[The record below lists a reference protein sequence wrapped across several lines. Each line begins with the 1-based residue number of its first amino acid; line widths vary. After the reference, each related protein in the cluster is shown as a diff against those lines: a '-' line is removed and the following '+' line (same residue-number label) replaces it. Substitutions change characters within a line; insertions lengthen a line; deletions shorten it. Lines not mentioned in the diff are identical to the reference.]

1 MKLTKK
7 VLSLILAAALLV
19 GTVAVAANAA
29 EGLTQYAGSEMSYFI
44 TSDKDVSDGNAEVKP
59 GETITVTVSMT
70 TNFYPGTSGGET
82 IFWTKGFFESD
93 TPDVAMDDVLGWWKN
108 TTTYPVTSS
117 AAYPSDCPMDT
128 YVMYL
133 NNRSVNTDMT
143 GTDTHV
149 FDNQTMYTITF
160 TVPDDA
166 EVGSTALITLPAS
179 KLSTATQT
187 GRNYTMCQSVSGTT
201 NLSSS
206 KAKAYAETVN
216 VDSLTITVVE
226 EKGSEEPPVTVDPIF
241 TYEGSEMSYF
251 VTSDKDVSDG
261 KAEVKP
267 GDTLNVTVS
276 MSTNFHPGTSGG
288 ETIFWTKGFFESDTP
303 DVAMDDVLGWWKNT
317 TTYPVTSSA
326 AYPSDCPMDTY
337 VMYLNN
343 RSVNTDM
350 TGTETYAFSN
360 QKMYTITFQ
369 IPDDAEVGSTALI
382 TLPASKLSTATQTGR
397 NYTMCQSISG
407 TTTLSSSKV
416 KAYAETVNVDSLVIE
431 VVSDGQVEPP
441 VVEIDY
447 AELIA
452 KINEVKGT
460 DTSIYTKE
468 TADRFTA
475 ALEAAQALVNNAE
488 TQDDVTNALTE
499 LTNAFNA
506 LDELEKVNYEAL
518 VAAINEYKTA
528 EADKANYSNWAD
540 YEALYNTAAAIDQN
554 VVYDDENGTIQAKV
568 TAAAKA
574 LNDFV
579 LVEYNKV
586 NYDALNDAIA
596 AYEEKA
602 ANKDIYSN
610 WADYEALYNVA
621 NEIDQTVV
629 YDKNGEQKAADDA
642 AAALNNFVLVEYNKV
657 NYDALDA
664 AIAEYES
671 KVDDKNI
678 YANWAEYEALYNT
691 AKALAD
697 AKVERDDAEG
707 TVQAAVN
714 AAAKALNDFD
724 LVELAIVNYDALDA
738 AIAEYESKVDDKN
751 IYANWAEYEALYNTA
766 KALADAK
773 VERDDA
779 EGTVQAAVDA
789 AAKALDEFAL
799 EEKTLSYDKWNAA
812 VAEIPADLAGFK
824 PASVT
829 AYEAAKAAAEEAK
842 AAAVEALDQTAL
854 DAAADALTAAI
865 ALLEVK
871 ADNSALAEAIIR
883 AQAKADNAAAYT
895 PDSFA
900 AADLANVLAAANVVL
915 ANGDATAEEI
925 AEQVAAIE
933 AAEAKLVV
941 KADKGDLAD
950 AIAAAQA
957 LVENEAAYTPASFA
971 EANLA
976 AEIAAAQ
983 KVYDD
988 ANATAQAVADAIVAL
1003 KAAEAKLVLK
1013 ADKAA
1018 LENAINTEVVL
1029 ENATSETLAAYN
1041 EALKAA
1047 QDVFADENATEDA
1060 VLTATNNL
1068 LAAIDGLKYLG
1079 TCDYDELNAVIAEA
1093 EELNPDDYTTTSWYS
1108 QAYLDIYLEKA
1119 KEVAPDMIADEA
1131 GENQAIIDEAARAL
1145 RTAIDTL
1152 ELKANLADLKAA
1164 IAADPKVAEEYA
1176 TEDTWAA
1183 YAEKLAAAQAI
1194 VDEEHAVGVS
1204 RQAEVDEAAAALVA
1218 ANNALTEKPAS
1229 YAAVDEALA
1238 LVESKGDLN
1247 QYTQATVKALEK
1259 AIAAVVYDLGIS
1271 RQEEIDA
1278 WAKAIVDA
1286 ANALVISEAAVTEVD
1301 VDLSDYYERA
1311 TKDYTF
1317 KVTGA
1322 PTRLQIV
1329 YPNGSTM
1336 TYDRYNRYITV
1347 VSYNEAGEVVD
1358 YAEEAPAYEEWTIS
1372 IALGEG
1378 TYQVKAKIGSA
1389 WEAFAYD
1396 FTVEFA
1402 EAPDPREEEVIFVAK
1417 QSGTEAEAGKTLT
1430 AELGSVAEVTV
1441 IVPDTVVKVMIAYP
1455 AYGNEAT
1462 FTRDNASVVD
1472 NGDGTCTWT
1481 VARNVPANG
1490 KYEMTL
1496 SLKDKSGWYAP
1507 NTEAIEV
1514 LVNYVEE
1521 VDNRDAEVTMV
1532 AKPVGSDVEAGAT
1545 LAIAKNTAAEV
1556 TVVVP
1561 DTVVKLQLCIPTNDG
1576 TATYAASNAT
1586 IVDNGDG
1593 TCTWTVIRNFRAI
1606 GNYDMTLKLKD
1617 SKGWYDANATV
1628 IAVECE

>member
-29 EGLTQYAGSEMSYFI
+29 EALTQYDGSVMSYFI

-70 TNFYPGTSGGET
+70 TNFHPGTSGGET

-93 TPDVAMDDVLGWWKN
+93 TPDVVMDDILGWWKH

-133 NNRSVNTDMT
+133 NNRAVNTDMT
-143 GTDTHV
+143 GTETYA
-149 FDNQTMYTITF
+149 FDNQTLYTITF
-160 TVPDDA
+160 TVPEDA
-166 EVGSTALITLPAS
+166 EVGSSALITLPAS

-201 NLSSS
+201 TLSSS

-216 VDSLTITVVE
+216 VDSLTVTVVADAPV
-226 EKGSEEPPVTVDPIF
+226 EPDEPEVIDPIF

-303 DVAMDDVLGWWKNT
+303 DVVMDDVLGWWKHT

-343 RSVNTDM
+343 RAVKTDM
-350 TGTETYAFSN
+350 TGTETYAFN
-360 QKMYTITFQ
+360 KQTMYTITFQ

-416 KAYAETVNVDSLVIE
+416 KAYAETVNVDSLTIT
-431 VVSDGQVEPP
+431 VVSDGGTEPP
-441 VVEIDY
+441 VVEY
-447 AELIA
+447 ADLTALKAAIA
-452 KINEVKGT
+452 KAA
-460 DTSIYTKE
+460 
-468 TADRFTA
+468 TADTANCTVATVTEFEA
-475 ALEAAQALVNNAE
+475 ALAAANALNVETTLKAQQPDVDAAAQRLEDAITGLKK
-488 TQDDVTNALTE
+488 
-499 LTNAFNA
+499 
-506 LDELEKVNYEAL
+506 LDKVNYEAL
-518 VAAINEYKTA
+518 EAAKDAYEAKV
-528 EADKANYSNWAD
+528 ADKANYSNWAD
-540 YEALYNTAAAIDQN
+540 YEALYNTAAAIDTT
-554 VVYDDENGTIQAKV
+554 VVYDDEAGSIQAAV
-568 TAAAKA
+568 DAAASA
-574 LNDFV
+574 LADFV
-579 LVEYNKV
+579 LVEYGKVNYTALNDAIAAYEAKLPEAGNYSNWAAYEALYNTAKEIDQSVVYDKNGEQEAADAAAEALNTFVLTEYAKVNYDALNDAIAAYDAKVADKDIYSNWAAYEALYNEAKAIDQSVVYDKNGEQAAADAAAEALNTFVLTEYAKV

-596 AYEEKA
+596 AYEAKLPN
-602 ANKDIYSN
+602 AN
-610 WADYEALYNVA
+610 L
-621 NEIDQTVV
+621 
-629 YDKNGEQKAADDA
+629 
-642 AAALNNFVLVEYNKV
+642 
-657 NYDALDA
+657 
-664 AIAEYES
+664 
-671 KVDDKNI
+671 
-678 YANWAEYEALYNT
+678 YANWAEYEALYNV
-691 AKALAD
+691 AKEID
-697 AKVERDDAEG
+697 QSV
-707 TVQAAVN
+707 V
-714 AAAKALNDFD
+714 
-724 LVELAIVNYDALDA
+724 Y
-738 AIAEYESKVDDKN
+738 DKN
-751 IYANWAEYEALYNTA
+751 GEQAE
-766 KALADAK
+766 
-773 VERDDA
+773 
-779 EGTVQAAVDA
+779 VDA
-789 AAKALDEFAL
+789 AAEALANFQL
-799 EEKTLSYDKWNAA
+799 EDKTLSYDKWNAA
-812 VAEIPADLAGFK
+812 VNAIPADLAGFK

-829 AYEAAKAAAEEAK
+829 AYEAAKAQAEADK
-842 AAAVEALDQTAL
+842 DAAVAALDQTAL

-865 ALLEVK
+865 ALLEAK
-871 ADNSALAEAIIR
+871 ADNSALVAAVAR
-883 AQAKADNAAAYT
+883 ASALLEENYT
-895 PDSFA
+895 PDSWV

-933 AAEAKLVV
+933 AAEDKLVV
-941 KADKGDLAD
+941 KADKAALLEALQ
-950 AIAAAQA
+950 AAQA

-976 AEIAAAQ
+976 AVMADAQ
-983 KVYDD
+983 VVYDD
-988 ANATAQAVADAIVAL
+988 DNATAQAVADAITAL

-1018 LENAINTEVVL
+1018 LEAAINTEVVL
-1029 ENATSETLAAYN
+1029 ENATSATLAAYN
-1041 EALKAA
+1041 EALEAA
-1047 QDVFADENATEDA
+1047 QAVLADDNASEEE

-1068 LAAIDGLKYLG
+1068 LAAIDGMKYLG
-1079 TCDYDELNAVIAEA
+1079 TCNYDELNAVIAEA
-1093 EELNPDDYTTTSWYS
+1093 EGLNPDDYTTTSWYS
-1108 QAYLDIYLEKA
+1108 QAYLNAYLDAA

-1131 GENQAIIDEAARAL
+1131 GENQAIIDAATLAL

-1152 ELKANLADLKAA
+1152 ELRANLADLKAA
-1164 IAADPKVAEEYA
+1164 IAAEPKVAEEYA

-1194 VDEEHAVGVS
+1194 VDEEYAVGVS
-1204 RQAEVDEAAAALVA
+1204 RQAEVDEAAAALAA
-1218 ANNALTEKPAS
+1218 ANDALAEKPAD
-1229 YAAVDEALA
+1229 YTAVEEALA

-1247 QYTQATVKALEK
+1247 QYTQASVKKLQA
-1259 AIAAVVYDLGIS
+1259 AINAVVYGLGIS
-1271 RQEEIDA
+1271 KQQEVDDA
-1278 WAKAIVDA
+1278 AAAIVDA
-1286 ANALVISEAAVTEVD
+1286 ANALVISEAAVTNVEAD
-1301 VDLSDYYERA
+1301 FSEYYERGA
-1311 TKDYTF
+1311 LDYTF
-1317 KVTGA
+1317 TVTGA

-1336 TYDRYNRYITV
+1336 TYDRYNRYIDV
-1347 VSYNEAGEVVD
+1347 VSYNEAGDVVD
-1358 YAEEAPAYEEWTIS
+1358 YAEEAPAYEEWKIS
-1372 IALGEG
+1372 IALAEG
-1378 TYQVKAKIGSA
+1378 TYQAKAKIGSV

-1396 FTVEFA
+1396 FTVEYA
-1402 EAPDPREEEVIFVAK
+1402 VAPDPREEEVIFVAK
-1417 QSGTEAEAGKTLT
+1417 QSGTDVEAGKTLT

-1593 TCTWTVIRNFRAI
+1593 TCTWTVIRNFRAL

-1617 SKGWYDANATV
+1617 SKGWYDANSTA